1 MRSTVFAGSS
11 RLLATLISRVLAV
24 SAAALLITTPA
35 AAQSFTGKTIR
46 IIVPYAP
53 GGTSDILARALSGEV
68 GKSLGATVVV
78 DNKPGAN
85 GALGSDLVAKSPADG
100 LTLLLTDVS
109 GLTSAP
115 ALGAKLPFDAAK
127 DFTPITMITY
137 SPHLLVVNPNVA
149 AKTLPELVTA
159 SKAKAGGFS
168 AATVGAGSAP
178 HLAGALFARRA
189 GIEWVFVPYKGGAQ
203 ALTDV
208 VAGHAQVMFNGMLAT
223 LPMVKNNQ
231 LRVLAVTSEKR
242 WPTLPDVPTVAES
255 GHPGFLT
262 GSFQGLF
269 AAAKTPA
276 DVVSKLNAEFGK
288 ALAIPEI
295 RERLLAQ
302 GADPRPMPAAQFADF
317 LKADGAKWAQ
327 LAKETGIKIE

>member
-1 MRSTVFAGSS
+1 MYAINPLR
-11 RLLATLISRVLAV
+11 RRVAR
-24 SAAALLITTPA
+24 AALALACAAILVHPA
-35 AAQSFTGKTIR
+35 AIAQSLAGKTVR

-53 GGTSDILARALSGEV
+53 GGTSDILARALAGEV

-85 GALGSDLVAKSPADG
+85 GVLGSDLVAKSAPDG
-100 LTLLLTDVS
+100 LTLLLTDIG

-127 DFTPITMITY
+127 DFAPVTMIAY
-137 SPHLLVVNPNVA
+137 SPHLAVVNPSLP
-149 AKTLPELVTA
+149 AKTLAELVTA

-178 HLAGALFARRA
+178 HLAGALFAARA
-189 GIEWVFVPYKGGAQ
+189 GVEWVFVPYKGGAQ

-223 LPMVKNNQ
+223 LPMVKSNQ
-231 LRVLAVTSEKR
+231 LRVLAVSSEKR

-255 GHPGFLT
+255 GYPGFVT
-262 GSFQGLF
+262 GSWQGLL
-269 AAAKTPA
+269 AAANTPA
-276 DVVSKLNAEFGK
+276 DTVSKLNAEFSK

-302 GADPRPMPAAQFADF
+302 GAEPRSMPSRQFAEF
-317 LKADGAKWAQ
+317 LASETVKWRE
-327 LAKETGIKIE
+327 LAKATGIKLD

>member
-1 MRSTVFAGSS
+1 MFAVRTPRLSTSWAS
-11 RLLATLISRVLAV
+11 RLATGLAATLLLV
-24 SAAALLITTPA
+24 AAAG
-35 AAQSFTGKTIR
+35 AQNFSGKTIR

-115 ALGAKLPFDAAK
+115 ALGAKLPFDAEK
-127 DFTPITMITY
+127 DFAPITMITY
-137 SPHLLVVNPNVA
+137 SPHLAVVNPTVP
-149 AKTLPELVTA
+149 AKTLAELVTA

-231 LRVLAVTSEKR
+231 LRVLAVSSDKR

-255 GHPGFLT
+255 GYPGFLT
-262 GSFQGLF
+262 GSFQGLL
-269 AAAKTPA
+269 AAAKTPP
-276 DVVSKLNAEFGK
+276 DVVARLNAEFGK

-302 GADPRPMPAAQFADF
+302 GAEPRPMPAAQFADF
-317 LKADGAKWAQ
+317 LKADAAKWTQ

>member
-1 MRSTVFAGSS
+1 MRRIVFAMVAAFAASVSLFSS
-11 RLLATLISRVLAV
+11 AV
-24 SAAALLITTPA
+24 M
-35 AAQSFTGKTIR
+35 AQSFAGKTIR

-68 GKSLGATVVV
+68 GKSLAATVVV

-85 GALGSDLVAKSPADG
+85 GVLGSDLVAKSPADG

-115 ALGAKLPFDAAK
+115 ALGAKLPFDPAK
-127 DFTPITMITY
+127 DLTPITMITY
-137 SPHLLVVNPNVA
+137 SPHLLVVNPAVD
-149 AKTLPELVTA
+149 AKTLPELVAA

-189 GIEWVFVPYKGGAQ
+189 GVEWVFVPYKGGGQ

-223 LPMVKNNQ
+223 LPMVKANQ
-231 LRVLAVTSEKR
+231 LRVLAVSSDKR
-242 WPTLPDVPTVAES
+242 WPSLPDVPTVAES
-255 GHPGFLT
+255 GYPGFLT
-262 GSFQGLF
+262 GSFQGLL
-269 AAAKTPA
+269 AAAKTPPEIVA
-276 DVVSKLNAEFGK
+276 KLNAEFAR

-295 RERLLAQ
+295 RDRLMAQ
-302 GADPRPMPAAQFADF
+302 GAEPRPMPAAQFAEF
-317 LKADGAKWAQ
+317 LKNDGTKWAQ

>member
-1 MRSTVFAGSS
+1 MLQTAFSVV
-11 RLLATLISRVLAV
+11 RLLTLA
-24 SAAALLITTPA
+24 AAALLSLTTGVA
-35 AAQSFTGKTIR
+35 AAQNFSGKTIR

-53 GGTSDILARALSGEV
+53 GGTSDILARALSNRVGE
-68 GKSLGATVVV
+68 SLGATVVV

-85 GALGSDLVAKSPADG
+85 GVLGSDLVAKSAPDG
-100 LTLLLTDVS
+100 LTLLLTDVG

-115 ALGAKLPFDAAK
+115 ALGARLPFDAAK
-127 DFTPITMITY
+127 DFSPVTMIAY
-137 SPHLLVVNPNVA
+137 SPHLAVVNPSVA
-149 AKTLPELVTA
+149 AKTLAELVTA

-178 HLAGALFARRA
+178 HLAGALFAARA
-189 GIEWVFVPYKGGAQ
+189 GVEWVFVPYKGGAQ

-208 VAGHAQVMFNGMLAT
+208 VAGHAHVMFNGMLAT

-231 LRVLAVTSEKR
+231 LRVLAVSSDKR

-255 GHPGFLT
+255 GYPGFVT
-262 GSFQGLF
+262 GSWQGLL
-269 AAAKTPA
+269 AAGNTPP
-276 DVVSKLNAEFGK
+276 DVVARLNTEFGK

-302 GADPRPMPAAQFADF
+302 GAEPRTMTPHQFAEF
-317 LKADGAKWAQ
+317 LATETVKWRE
-327 LAKETGIKIE
+327 LAKTTGIKLE